1 MDGMIKVSPEL
12 LISTA
17 GEFSNQGTT
26 INTLTGEMLQL
37 ATGLASAWQG
47 DGATAYITKFK
58 GLENSIQ
65 LMVRMIQ
72 EHATDLEEIRSDS
85 YLQRERNSD
94 AIIVTADDL
103 VTDVIQ

>member
-37 ATGLASAWQG
+37 ATGLASAWQE

-72 EHATDLEEIRSDS
+72 EHATDLEEMAKVYQESDKG
-85 YLQRERNSD
+85 
-94 AIIVTADDL
+94 AADEASGL

>member
-47 DGATAYITKFK
+47 DVATAYITKFK

-72 EHATDLEEIRSDS
+72 EHATDLEEMAKVYQESDK
-85 YLQRERNSD
+85 
-94 AIIVTADDL
+94 AAADEASGL

>member
-37 ATGLASAWQG
+37 ATGLASAWQR

-72 EHATDLEEIRSDS
+72 EHATDLEEMAKVYQESDK
-85 YLQRERNSD
+85 
-94 AIIVTADDL
+94 AAADEASGL

>member
-47 DGATAYITKFK
+47 DRATAYITKFK

-72 EHATDLEEIRSDS
+72 EHATDLEEMAKVYQESDK
-85 YLQRERNSD
+85 
-94 AIIVTADDL
+94 AAADEASGL

>member
-26 INTLTGEMLQL
+26 INTLAGEMLQL
-37 ATGLASAWQG
+37 ATGLASVWQG

-72 EHATDLEEIRSDS
+72 EHATDLEEMAKVYQESDK
-85 YLQRERNSD
+85 
-94 AIIVTADDL
+94 AAADEASGL

>member
-72 EHATDLEEIRSDS
+72 EHATDLEEVYQESDKG
-85 YLQRERNSD
+85 
-94 AIIVTADDL
+94 AADEASGL

>member
-37 ATGLASAWQG
+37 ATGLASAWRE
-47 DGATAYITKFK
+47 T
-58 GLENSIQ
+58 EQ
-65 LMVRMIQ
+65 LLISQNLR
-72 EHATDLEEIRSDS
+72 D
-85 YLQRERNSD
+85 
-94 AIIVTADDL
+94 
-103 VTDVIQ
+103 

>member
-1 MDGMIKVSPEL
+1 MDGMIKVSTEL

-72 EHATDLEEIRSDS
+72 EHATDLEEMAKVYQESDK
-85 YLQRERNSD
+85 
-94 AIIVTADDL
+94 AAADEASGL

>member
-1 MDGMIKVSPEL
+1 M
-12 LISTA
+12 A
-17 GEFSNQGTT
+17 
-26 INTLTGEMLQL
+26 
-37 ATGLASAWQG
+37 G

-72 EHATDLEEIRSDS
+72 EHATDLEEMAKVYQESDK
-85 YLQRERNSD
+85 
-94 AIIVTADDL
+94 AAADEASGL